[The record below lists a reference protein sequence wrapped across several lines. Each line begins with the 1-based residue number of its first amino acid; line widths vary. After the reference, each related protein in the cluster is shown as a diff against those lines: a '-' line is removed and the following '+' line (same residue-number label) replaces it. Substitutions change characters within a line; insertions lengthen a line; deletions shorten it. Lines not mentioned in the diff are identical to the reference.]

1 MYNKCDDNEDE
12 VEMWCRTGR
21 DAKPRIVLNF
31 NCGTIA
37 YAMLSEHWAGVELQ
51 ISKLSPQGV

>member
-12 VEMWCRTGR
+12 VWCRAGR
-21 DAKPRIVLNF
+21 DAKPRTVLNF